1 MPQRGIDR
9 VNQIQTRIDQGSIE
23 IENYQLEREG
33 IELAIEFDQGRP
45 LAA

>member
-33 IELAIEFDQGRP
+33 IELAIEFDQGA
-45 LAA
+45 L